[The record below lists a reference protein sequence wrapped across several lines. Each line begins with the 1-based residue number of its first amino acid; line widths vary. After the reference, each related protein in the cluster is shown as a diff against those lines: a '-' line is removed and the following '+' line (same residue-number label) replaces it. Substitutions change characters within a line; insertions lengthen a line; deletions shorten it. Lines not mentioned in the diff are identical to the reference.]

1 MAIVKKYAKEL
12 YAKEVVMKA
21 AYMFTDCAYLHL
33 DVDTEN
39 YLISMQSK
47 TNQSEETLL
56 NRFENELIVQQARYM
71 VTKDTKNIREMIVA
85 RALSSTIV
93 NLVKEEEI
101 PQNKYNAID
110 IILTI
115 KFYVPGNI
123 QWKSYTVLFLAL
135 FLRHIM
141 SGYNYQEIPTKNVE
155 KGMVLSYVTLAKFL
169 PSRVKGLPKQGG
181 EDMRYRITEDEMNAI
196 KRWESSKYGEDTII
210 IVRKIPFAIFIIAG
224 ILLLFII
231 RILR

>member
-47 TNQSEETLL
+47 TNESEETLL

-93 NLVKEEEI
+93 NLVKEEKV
-101 PQNKYNAID
+101 PQNKYNAND
-110 IILTI
+110 ILTDW
-115 KFYVPGNI
+115 YDAN
-123 QWKSYTVLFLAL
+123 
-135 FLRHIM
+135 
-141 SGYNYQEIPTKNVE
+141 EE
-155 KGMVLSYVTLAKFL
+155 
-169 PSRVKGLPKQGG
+169 
-181 EDMRYRITEDEMNAI
+181 
-196 KRWESSKYGEDTII
+196 
-210 IVRKIPFAIFIIAG
+210 
-224 ILLLFII
+224 
-231 RILR
+231 

>member
-1 MAIVKKYAKEL
+1 MEAQPCRTDGSISPRLFNTMAIVKKYAKEL

-47 TNQSEETLL
+47 TNESEETLL

-93 NLVKEEEI
+93 NLVKEEEV
-101 PQNKYNAID
+101 PQNKYNAND
-110 IILTI
+110 ILTDW
-115 KFYVPGNI
+115 YDAN
-123 QWKSYTVLFLAL
+123 
-135 FLRHIM
+135 
-141 SGYNYQEIPTKNVE
+141 EE
-155 KGMVLSYVTLAKFL
+155 
-169 PSRVKGLPKQGG
+169 
-181 EDMRYRITEDEMNAI
+181 
-196 KRWESSKYGEDTII
+196 
-210 IVRKIPFAIFIIAG
+210 
-224 ILLLFII
+224 
-231 RILR
+231 